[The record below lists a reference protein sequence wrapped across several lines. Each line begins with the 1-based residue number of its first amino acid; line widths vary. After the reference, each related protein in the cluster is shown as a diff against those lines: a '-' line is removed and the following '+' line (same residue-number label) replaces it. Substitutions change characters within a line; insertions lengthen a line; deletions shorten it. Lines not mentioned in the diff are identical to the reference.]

1 MDQPGRELPIGAW
14 PAGLTRV
21 PYWVY
26 RDAEVA
32 RSEQARIFEGPSWHF
47 LCLEIDV
54 PETGD
59 YRSTMMG
66 AMPVVVARA
75 EDGEIVAFE
84 NRCAHRGAL
93 ICLDDGGRV
102 KDFQCVYHSWRYDLR
117 GNLTS
122 VAFRRGVNGQGGMP
136 DDFEMAAHGPRKLRT
151 ATLCGL
157 VFGTL
162 APDGPDIEAYI
173 GPEVLVRLRRVL
185 HKKPEVIGRF
195 TQQLPCNWKLYMEN
209 VRDTY
214 HASLLHTFFTTFRIT
229 RLSQG
234 GGVMVGENGVAHA
247 STTLAAETGAA
258 TTGAATTGAAASGAD
273 DSYAGMRADNQ
284 GFQLRDPSFLHAVA
298 EFNDNINLQI
308 LSVFPGFILQ
318 QIHNALA
325 VRQIVPR
332 GVDSMDLHWT
342 YLGFADDPPELRAMR
357 LKQANLA
364 GPAGFVSMEDGAVGG
379 FVQRGIQAADRQ
391 SSVVEMGGATTE
403 GGATRATEASVRGF
417 WKAWRAQMGV

>member
-1 MDQPGRELPIGAW
+1 MDQPAGHFARDAW
-14 PAGLTRV
+14 PVGLTRV

-26 RDAEVA
+26 RDPEVA
-32 RSEQARIFEGPSWHF
+32 RDEQARLFEGPTWNY

-54 PETGD
+54 PEAGD
-59 YRSTMMG
+59 YRTTMMG

-93 ICLDDGGRV
+93 ICLDDGGKA
-102 KDFQCVYHSWRYDLR
+102 KDFQCVYHAWRYDLR
-117 GNLTS
+117 GNLKS
-122 VAFRRGVNGQGGMP
+122 VAFRHGVNGRGGMP
-136 DDFEMAAHGPRKLRT
+136 GDFDMAAHGPRKLRT

-162 APDGPDIEAYI
+162 ERDAPDIERYI
-173 GPEVLVRLRRVL
+173 GPEVLARLRRVL
-185 HKKPEVIGRF
+185 HKKVEVIGRF

-234 GGVMVGENGVAHA
+234 GGVMVSDNGVAHA
-247 STTLAAETGAA
+247 STTLAAAKGQ
-258 TTGAATTGAAASGAD
+258 D

-284 GFQLRDPSFLHAVA
+284 GFQLRDPSFLQSVD
-298 EFNDNINLQI
+298 EFGDNINIQI
-308 LSVFPGFILQ
+308 LSIFPGFILQ

-342 YLGFADDPPELRAMR
+342 YLGFADDAPALRAMR
-357 LKQANLA
+357 LKQGNLA
-364 GPAGFVSMEDGAVGG
+364 GPAGYVSMEDGAVGG
-379 FVQRGIQAADRQ
+379 FVQRGIAAAGNEG
-391 SSVVEMGGATTE
+391 SVVEMGGA
-403 GGATRATEASVRGF
+403 GAETSETRATEASVRGF
-417 WKAWRAQMGV
+417 WKAWRAQMGL

>member
-1 MDQPGRELPIGAW
+1 MDQPVREATSGTW

-26 RDAEVA
+26 RDQAVA
-32 RSEQARIFEGPSWHF
+32 HDEQGRIFEGPAWHF
-47 LCLEIDV
+47 VCPEIDV
-54 PETGD
+54 ANSGD
-59 YRSTMMG
+59 YRASMIG

-93 ICLDDGGRV
+93 ICLEDGGSV
-102 KDFQCVYHSWRYDLR
+102 KDFQCVYHAWRYDLR

-122 VAFRRGVNGQGGMP
+122 VAFRRGVNGKGGMP

-157 VFGTL
+157 VFATL
-162 APDGPDIEAYI
+162 APEGPGIEDYI
-173 GPEVLVRLRRVL
+173 GPEVLGRLRRVL
-185 HKKPEVIGRF
+185 HKKVEVIGRF

-234 GGVMVGENGVAHA
+234 GGVMVGDTGVAHA
-247 STTLAAETGAA
+247 STTLAAAG
-258 TTGAATTGAAASGAD
+258 GAAAGGAAAPTQD

-284 GFQLRDPSFLHAVA
+284 GFQLRDPSFMHAVA

-342 YLGFADDPPELRAMR
+342 YLGFADDTPELRAMR
-357 LKQANLA
+357 LKQSNLA

-379 FVQRGIQAADRQ
+379 FVQRGIAAADRQ
-391 SSVVEMGGATTE
+391 SSVVEMGGATAE
-403 GGATRATEASVRGF
+403 GSETRATEASVRGF
-417 WKAWRAQMGV
+417 WKAWRAQMGI

>member
-1 MDQPGRELPIGAW
+1 MDQPVHDLPTGIW
-14 PAGLTRV
+14 PSGLTRV

-26 RDAEVA
+26 QDTAVA
-32 RSEQARIFEGPSWHF
+32 RDEQARIFEGPSWHF
-47 LCLEIDV
+47 LCLEVDV
-54 PETGD
+54 PEPGD
-59 YRSTMMG
+59 YRTTMMG
-66 AMPVVVARA
+66 TMPVVVART
-75 EDGEIVAFE
+75 EDGSVVAFE

-93 ICLDDGGRV
+93 ICLDDGGKV
-102 KDFQCVYHSWRYDLR
+102 KDFQCVYHAWRYDLR

-136 DDFEMAAHGPRKLRT
+136 DDFALEAHGPRKLRT
-151 ATLCGL
+151 TVLCGL

-162 APDGPDIEAYI
+162 STDTPDIEDYI
-173 GPEVLVRLRRVL
+173 GPEIMVRLRRVL
-185 HKKPEVIGRF
+185 HKKVEVIGRF
-195 TQQLPCNWKLYMEN
+195 TQQLPNNWKLYMEN

-214 HASLLHTFFTTFRIT
+214 HASLLHTFFATFRIT

-234 GGVMVGENGVAHA
+234 GGVMVSENGVAHA
-247 STTLAAETGAA
+247 STTLAAARTP
-258 TTGAATTGAAASGAD
+258 D
-273 DSYAGMRADNQ
+273 DSYAGMRSDNQ
-284 GFQLRDPSFLHAVA
+284 GFQLRDPSFMTAVA

-332 GVDSMDLHWT
+332 GIDSMDLHWT
-342 YLGFADDPPELRAMR
+342 YLGFTDDTPELRAMR

-379 FVQRGIQAADRQ
+379 FVQRGIAAAEHEAA
-391 SSVVEMGGATTE
+391 VVEMGGASAE
-403 GGATRATEASVRGF
+403 GSETRATEASVRGL
-417 WKAWRAQMGV
+417 WKVWRAQMGL

>member
-1 MDQPGRELPIGAW
+1 MDQPVHQLPTGAW

-26 RDAEVA
+26 QNPAVA
-32 RSEQARIFEGPSWHF
+32 RDEQTQVFEGPAWHF
-47 LCLEIDV
+47 LCLEVDL

-59 YRSTMMG
+59 YRTTMMG
-66 AMPVVVARA
+66 AMPVVVARTQN
-75 EDGEIVAFE
+75 GNIVAFE
-84 NRCAHRGAL
+84 NRCAHRGSL
-93 ICLDDGGRV
+93 ICLEDGGRV
-102 KDFQCVYHSWRYDLR
+102 KDFQCVYHSWRYDLC

-122 VAFRRGVNGQGGMP
+122 VAFRRGVNGRGGMP
-136 DDFEMAAHGPRKLRT
+136 DDFNMQAHGPRKLRT
-151 ATLCGL
+151 AVLCGL

-162 APDGPDIEAYI
+162 SPDTPTIETYI
-173 GPEVLVRLRRVL
+173 GPEVLTRLQRVL
-185 HKKPEVIGRF
+185 HKKVEVIGRF

-234 GGVMVGENGVAHA
+234 GGVMVSENGVAHA
-247 STTLAAETGAA
+247 STTLAAPAGP
-258 TTGAATTGAAASGAD
+258 D
-273 DSYAGMRADNQ
+273 DSYAGLRADNQ
-284 GFQLRDPSFLHAVA
+284 GFQLRDPSFLNAQP

-308 LSVFPGFILQ
+308 LSIFPGFILQ

-342 YLGFADDPPELRAMR
+342 YLGFADDTPQLRAMR
-357 LKQANLA
+357 LKQGNLA

-379 FVQRGIQAADRQ
+379 FVQRGIAAADQ
-391 SSVVEMGGATTE
+391 QEAIVEMGGASTETTD
-403 GGATRATEASVRGF
+403 TRATEASVRGF
-417 WKAWRAQMGV
+417 WKAWRAQMGL

>member
-1 MDQPGRELPIGAW
+1 MMDQSVQTRPTGNW
-14 PAGLTRV
+14 PPGLTRV

-26 RDAEVA
+26 RDPDVA
-32 RSEQARIFEGPSWHF
+32 RDEQAQIFEGPAWHY

-59 YRSTMMG
+59 YRTTMMG
-66 AMPVVVARA
+66 TMPVVVVRA
-75 EDGEIVAFE
+75 ADNEIVAFE
-84 NRCAHRGAL
+84 NRCAHRGSL
-93 ICLDDGGRV
+93 ICLDDAGRV
-102 KDFQCVYHSWRYDLR
+102 KDFQCVYHAWRYDLR
-117 GNLTS
+117 GNLAS

-136 DDFEMAAHGPRKLRT
+136 DDFDITAHGPRKLRT
-151 ATLCGL
+151 TVLCGL

-162 APDGPDIEAYI
+162 SAETPAIEAYI
-173 GPEVLVRLRRVL
+173 GPEVLARLHRVL
-185 HKKPEVIGRF
+185 HKKVEVIGRF

-234 GGVMVGENGVAHA
+234 GGVMVSDNGVAHA
-247 STTLAAETGAA
+247 STTLAAAKGV
-258 TTGAATTGAAASGAD
+258 D
-273 DSYAGMRADNQ
+273 DSYAGLRADNQ
-284 GFQLRDPSFLHAVA
+284 ELKLQDPSFLNAVA
-298 EFNDNINLQI
+298 EFNDSINLQI

-325 VRQIVPR
+325 VRQIVPL

-342 YLGFADDPPELRAMR
+342 YLGFADDTPELRAMR
-357 LKQANLA
+357 LKQGNLA

-379 FVQRGIQAADRQ
+379 FVQRGIAAAGGQ
-391 SSVVEMGGATTE
+391 EAVVEMGGASA
-403 GGATRATEASVRGF
+403 GGAATRATEASVRGF
-417 WKAWRAQMGV
+417 WKAWRARMGI

>member
-1 MDQPGRELPIGAW
+1 MDQPVRDLPTGAW
-14 PAGLTRV
+14 AAGLTRV

-26 RDAEVA
+26 SDPEVA
-32 RSEQARIFEGPSWHF
+32 RDEQVRLFEGAAWHF

-54 PETGD
+54 PAPGD
-59 YRSTMMG
+59 YRTAMMG
-66 AMPVVVARA
+66 AMPVVVART
-75 EDGEIVAFE
+75 EDGEVVAFE

-93 ICLDDGGRV
+93 ICLDDGGKV

-117 GNLTS
+117 GNLKS
-122 VAFRRGVNGQGGMP
+122 IAFRHGVNGRGGMP
-136 DDFEMAAHGPRKLRT
+136 DDFDMAAHGPRKLRT
-151 ATLCGL
+151 AVLCGL

-162 APDGPDIEAYI
+162 APDAPDLEAYI

-185 HKKPEVIGRF
+185 HKKVEVIGRF

-234 GGVMVGENGVAHA
+234 GGVMVSDNGVAHA
-247 STTLAAETGAA
+247 STTLAAVKGP
-258 TTGAATTGAAASGAD
+258 D

-284 GFQLRDPSFLHAVA
+284 GFALRDPSFMQSVA
-298 EFNDNINLQI
+298 EFNDNITLQI
-308 LSVFPGFILQ
+308 LSVFPGFVLQ

-332 GVDSMDLHWT
+332 GVDSMDLNWT
-342 YLGFADDPPELRAMR
+342 YLGFADDTPALRAMR
-357 LKQANLA
+357 LKQSNLA
-364 GPAGFVSMEDGAVGG
+364 GPAGLVSMEDGAVGG
-379 FVQRGIQAADRQ
+379 FVQRGIAAAANET
-391 SSVVEMGGATTE
+391 SVVEMGGA
-403 GGATRATEASVRGF
+403 GAETSETRATEASVRGF
-417 WKAWRAQMGV
+417 WKAWRTQMSV

>member
-1 MDQPGRELPIGAW
+1 MDQPMHHPPTGTW
-14 PAGLTRV
+14 PPGLTRV

-26 RDAEVA
+26 RDPAIVQD
-32 RSEQARIFEGPSWHF
+32 EQTRIFEGPNWHF
-47 LCLEIDV
+47 LCLEVDL
-54 PETGD
+54 PEPGA
-59 YRSTMMG
+59 YRTTMMG
-66 AMPVVVARA
+66 AMPVVVARDRDHA
-75 EDGEIVAFE
+75 IVAFE

-93 ICLDDGGRV
+93 ICLEDGGKV
-102 KDFQCVYHSWRYDLR
+102 MDFQCVYHAWRYDLR

-122 VAFRRGVNGQGGMP
+122 VAFRRGVNGQGGMQ
-136 DDFEMAAHGPRKLRT
+136 DDFTLEAHGPRKLRT
-151 ATLCGL
+151 TVLCGL

-162 APDGPDIEAYI
+162 AADTPDIETYI

-185 HKKPEVIGRF
+185 HKRVEVIGRF

-214 HASLLHTFFTTFRIT
+214 HASLLHTFFATFRIT
-229 RLSQG
+229 RLNQG
-234 GGVMVGENGVAHA
+234 GGVMVSDNGVAHA
-247 STTLAAETGAA
+247 STTLAAPKTQ
-258 TTGAATTGAAASGAD
+258 D
-273 DSYAGMRADNQ
+273 DSYAGMRSDNQ
-284 GFQLRDPSFLHAVA
+284 AFQLRDPSFMNAIA

-342 YLGFADDPPELRAMR
+342 YLGFTDDTPELRTMR
-357 LKQANLA
+357 LRQANLA

-379 FVQRGIQAADRQ
+379 FVQRGIAAADQ
-391 SSVVEMGGATTE
+391 ESAVVEMGGASAE
-403 GGATRATEASVRGF
+403 GSGTRATEASVRGF
-417 WKAWRAQMGV
+417 WKAWRARMEL

>member
-1 MDQPGRELPIGAW
+1 MDQPLSDLATGAW
-14 PAGLTRV
+14 PPGLTRV

-26 RDAEVA
+26 RDPDVA
-32 RSEQARIFEGPSWHF
+32 RDEQARVFEGPAWHF

-59 YRSTMMG
+59 YRTTSMG
-66 AMPVVVARA
+66 AMPVVVVRT
-75 EDGEIVAFE
+75 EDGSVAAFE
-84 NRCAHRGAL
+84 NRCVHRGAL
-93 ICLDDGGRV
+93 ICLDDGGNV
-102 KDFQCVYHSWRYDLR
+102 KDFQCVYHAWRYDLR

-136 DDFEMAAHGPRKLRT
+136 DDFDMQAHGPRKLRT
-151 ATLCGL
+151 SVLCGL

-162 APDGPDIEAYI
+162 APNAPDLETYI
-173 GPEVLVRLRRVL
+173 GSEVLARLHRVL
-185 HKKPEVIGRF
+185 HKKLEVIGRF
-195 TQQLPCNWKLYMEN
+195 TQQMPCNWKLYMEN

-234 GGVMVGENGVAHA
+234 GGVIVSENGVAHA
-247 STTLAAETGAA
+247 STTLAAAREPDNT
-258 TTGAATTGAAASGAD
+258 
-273 DSYAGMRADNQ
+273 YAGMRADNQ
-284 GFQLRDPSFLHAVA
+284 GFQLQDPSFMNSVQ
-298 EFNDNINLQI
+298 EFNDNITLQI
-308 LSVFPGFILQ
+308 LSVYPGFILQ

-342 YLGFADDPPELRAMR
+342 YLGFADDTSELRAMR

-379 FVQRGIQAADRQ
+379 FVQRGIAAAD
-391 SSVVEMGGATTE
+391 SEAAIVEMGGASAETS
-403 GGATRATEASVRGF
+403 GTRATEASVRGF
-417 WKAWRAQMGV
+417 WKAWRNQMGV

>member
-1 MDQPGRELPIGAW
+1 MDQPVRDLPTGAW

-26 RDAEVA
+26 RDPAVA
-32 RSEQARIFEGPSWHF
+32 RDEQERLFEGPAWHY

-54 PETGD
+54 PEPGN
-59 YRSTMMG
+59 YRTTMMG
-66 AMPVVVARA
+66 AMPVVVART
-75 EDGEIVAFE
+75 EDGEVVAFE

-93 ICLDDGGRV
+93 ICLDDGGKV

-117 GNLTS
+117 GNLS
-122 VAFRRGVNGQGGMP
+122 SIAFRRGVNGRGGMA
-136 DDFEMAAHGPRKLRT
+136 DDFDMTAHGPRKLRT
-151 ATLCGL
+151 TTLCGL

-162 APDGPDIEAYI
+162 AHDGPDIESYI

-185 HKKPEVIGRF
+185 HKKVEVIGRF

-234 GGVMVGENGVAHA
+234 GGVMVSDDGVAHA
-247 STTLAAETGAA
+247 STTLAGVK
-258 TTGAATTGAAASGAD
+258 GSD

-284 GFQLRDPSFLHAVA
+284 GFQLRDPSFMTSVA

-308 LSVFPGFILQ
+308 LSIFPGFILQ

-342 YLGFADDPPELRAMR
+342 YLGFVDDTAELRAMR
-357 LKQANLA
+357 LKQGNLA

-379 FVQRGIQAADRQ
+379 FVQRGIAAAENET
-391 SSVVEMGGATTE
+391 SVVEMGGA
-403 GGATRATEASVRGF
+403 GAETSETRATEASVRGF